1 KTANESNV
9 GIGCMLS
16 RVKQPGEIKDL
27 LDSFIT
33 DHPDFAN
40 GRVIDTIAGGVSL
53 SEPLEKTA
61 AAGVMLVG
69 DAARHIDSITGGGVA
84 NACLSGREAGRVA
97 AAATKASN
105 FSEDFLQA
113 YERGWREEME
123 DRLYHSYLAKTKLT
137 EVEPEMIDA
146 VVATMVKVGVDEPTV
161 QGILEVLEE
170 HHPEILEKVGA
181 MLTPYSSQVTGH
193 YLLP

>member
-1 KTANESNV
+1 
-9 GIGCMLS
+9 MLS
-16 RVKQPGEIKDL
+16 RVKQPGEIRAL
-27 LDSFIT
+27 LDSFIAE
-33 DHPDFAN
+33 HPDFAD
-40 GRVIDTIAGGVSL
+40 GRIIDTIAGGVSL

-69 DAARHIDSITGGGVA
+69 DAARHIDAITGGGVA
-84 NACLSGREAGRVA
+84 NACLSGREAGHVAVA
-97 AAATKASN
+97 ATEADD
-105 FSEDFLQA
+105 FSEEFLQA

-137 EVEPEMIDA
+137 EIEPEMIDA

-181 MLTPYSSQVTGH
+181 ML
-193 YLLP
+193 

>member
-1 KTANESNV
+1 MSKTLSPGARFRKALKENHPLQIV
-9 GIGCMLS
+9 GTINAYTAMMAEKVGHQAIYLS
-16 RVKQPGEIKDL
+16 
-27 LDSFIT
+27 
-33 DHPDFAN
+33 
-40 GRVIDTIAGGVSL
+40 
-53 SEPLEKTA
+53 
-61 AAGVMLVG
+61 
-69 DAARHIDSITGGGVA
+69 GGGVA

-97 AAATKASN
+97 AAATEASD
-105 FSEDFLQA
+105 FSEEFLQA

-137 EVEPEMIDA
+137 EIEPEMIDA

-181 MLTPYSSQVTGH
+181 ML
-193 YLLP
+193 